1 MIVISDTSPIINL
14 AIIGHL
20 HLLPAVFKEVV
31 IPTAVYNEITLTGV
45 GLPGSVEIAAANWVS
60 VVSVKN
66 RGLVDSF
73 RGELQIG
80 ESEAIVLAMELKAD
94 LVLIDEALGRSI
106 ASKNGLKIM
115 GLLGVLIIAKQ
126 KGLIP
131 AVKPLIGRLQAE
143 ADFWI
148 SHHLINQVLAEAGE
162 IFG

>member
-20 HLLPAVFKEVV
+20 HLLPAVFNEVV
-31 IPTAVYNEITLTGV
+31 IPTAVYNEITLTGA
-45 GLPGSVEIAAANWVS
+45 GLPGSAEIAVANWVS

-66 RGLVDSF
+66 RSLVDSF
-73 RGELQIG
+73 RAELQIG

-94 LVLIDEALGRSI
+94 LLLIDEALGRAI

-115 GLLGVLIIAKQ
+115 GLLGVLIVAKQ

-131 AVKPLIGRLQAE
+131 EVKTLINRLLVE

-148 SHHLINQVLAEAGE
+148 SNQLINQVLAEAGE
-162 IFG
+162 IYG